1 MLQKSHQN
9 FRSSFASLS
18 LVDFLQYIS
27 YDKLSEQFLG
37 SQKAVGTTDTATGV
51 YLKAWASFRIVRLK
65 GTESRNE

>member
-1 MLQKSHQN
+1 MVVEKNVFIKKNAPKAGLN

-37 SQKAVGTTDTATGV
+37 SQTAVGTTETATGV
-51 YLKAWASFRIVRLK
+51 YLKA
-65 GTESRNE
+65 